1 MKLTAEQ
8 KKDFKRIAE
17 IQGEDTEKKGLL
29 AKNKTF
35 LDDNEAELRKG
46 IVVDGVRVTCRV
58 SKIYVF
64 EEV

>member
-1 MKLTAEQ
+1 MKLTPEQ

-35 LDDNEAELRKG
+35 LDENEAELRKG
-46 IVVDGVRVTCRV
+46 VVVDNVRITCRV
-58 SKIYVF
+58 NKVYSF
-64 EEV
+64 EEI

>member
-1 MKLTAEQ
+1 MKLTPEQ

-46 IVVDGVRVTCRV
+46 VVVDNVRITCRV
-58 SKIYVF
+58 NKVYAF
-64 EEV
+64 EEI